1 MSENESYGAS
11 HSEGEENEWNESL
24 EAENGS
30 EAFEWIE
37 LSEDGNV
44 TEPFE

>member
-30 EAFEWIE
+30 EVSSG
-37 LSEDGNV
+37 LSYQRMGM
-44 TEPFE
+44 